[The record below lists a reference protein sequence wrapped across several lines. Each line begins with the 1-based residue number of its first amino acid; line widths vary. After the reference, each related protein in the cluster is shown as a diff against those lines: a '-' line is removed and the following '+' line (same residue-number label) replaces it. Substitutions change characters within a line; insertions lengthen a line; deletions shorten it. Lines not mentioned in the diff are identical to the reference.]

1 MRKSLIILLAF
12 TCTMVFAQNEAAWKA
27 IEKPLNF
34 YIAND
39 LGRNGYYDQ
48 KPVARTMGKMAENID
63 IECVV
68 APGDVHHFE
77 GVRSTSDPL
86 WMTNFELIYDH
97 PELMLPWYAIA
108 GNHEYRGNTQAVIDY
123 SRVSAR
129 WNMPYFYYTKV
140 LESDDITVRLV
151 MLDTSPLLDKY
162 RKDTEDYPDAGK
174 RDIDRQLVWLDSVL
188 NVSKEDWVIVV
199 GHHPIYA
206 DTEKNETE
214 RTDMQKRVDT
224 ILRRH
229 KNVDLYVC
237 GHIHNFQHIR
247 RSGAD
252 YDYVV
257 NTSGSLTRPV
267 KKIEGT
273 QFCSSVSGYS
283 LVTADKKELSLH
295 LIDKDGT
302 IVYSLKRSK

>member
-295 LIDKDGT
+295 LIDKDGK